1 MSKKDLKIRVRRK
14 SRNKKITDKYSNI
27 LNYEYEKYGYHF
39 QKDKN
44 GEYRIENFKSKWD
57 KLNDIYKESKK

>member
-1 MSKKDLKIRVRRK
+1 MSKKDLKIRLRRK

-27 LNYEYEKYGYHF
+27 LNYEYEKYGYYF

-44 GEYRIENFKSKWD
+44 GEYRIENFESKWD